1 MTAPV
6 VKTEVQYKGEFLVS
20 EGNGEISREAGI
32 LSSGEIAADGRV
44 LKWSGTE
51 IVVAA
56 GTLNSAGTSDED
68 IAGIA
73 YVSYYASA
81 DGPAGAVDTPIVFI
95 ARLAEVKAANVT
107 YHVSGTNAAAKTAA
121 MKAKMKSELQIV
133 AR

>member
-6 VKTEVQYKGEFLVS
+6 IKTEGQYKGEFLVS
-20 EGNGEISREAGI
+20 EGNGTISREVATLTAGQVVT
-32 LSSGEIAADGRV
+32 DGRL
-44 LKWSGTE
+44 LKWASSKL
-51 IVVAA
+51 VVAA

-73 YVSYYASA
+73 FGDTDASVT
-81 DGPAGAVDTPIVFI
+81 GPGGSVDTPIVFI

-121 MKAKMKSELQIV
+121 LKAKLKADLMIV
-133 AR
+133 SR

>member
-1 MTAPV
+1 MTV
-6 VKTEVQYKGEFLVS
+6 VKTEGQHKGEFLVS

-32 LSSGEIAADGRV
+32 LSSGQIAGDGRV

-51 IVVAA
+51 LVVAA

-68 IAGIA
+68 IAGIC
-73 YVSYYASA
+73 YGDYDASA
-81 DGPAGAVDTPIVFI
+81 DGPGGAVDTPIVYI
-95 ARLAEVKAANVT
+95 ARMAEVKAANVT

-121 MKAKMKSELQIV
+121 MKAKMKADLQIV